1 MKPRVRAIV
10 LDAAGP
16 GYADG
21 LAAAF
26 PEVGFHVCTDYADLE
41 PAIAAHAPEVALVF
55 RVGTA
60 PFPRDRLVESGP
72 FRWIQTSAAGI
83 DHIRPWDPA
92 RVTVTNGS
100 GVYSEAIAQYVLGA
114 VLAFNQR
121 FPLYARQ
128 QAQRLWRKHENRS
141 ITGQTLTVVG
151 FGDIGRATGDL
162 ARRAGMRVIGVRARP
177 QDAPP
182 GITVVGSDGLTDAVA
197 VADHVAVCLP
207 LTTATRGMVGA
218 AAFAAMRPGAHLVDV
233 SRGGVV
239 DEAVLLAALRDGR
252 LAHATLDVF
261 AREPL
266 PAESPFW
273 DLPNV
278 TLTPHSSGDAEGW
291 RTRVVDLFAGNLR
304 LFLDGRPLRNVVDP
318 VRGY

>member
-1 MKPRVRAIV
+1 
-10 LDAAGP
+10 
-16 GYADG
+16 
-21 LAAAF
+21 
-26 PEVGFHVCTDYADLE
+26 
-41 PAIAAHAPEVALVF
+41 
-55 RVGTA
+55 
-60 PFPRDRLVESGP
+60 
-72 FRWIQTSAAGI
+72 
-83 DHIRPWDPA
+83 
-92 RVTVTNGS
+92 
-100 GVYSEAIAQYVLGA
+100 
-114 VLAFNQR
+114 
-121 FPLYARQ
+121 
-128 QAQRLWRKHENRS
+128 
-141 ITGQTLTVVG
+141 
-151 FGDIGRATGDL
+151 
-162 ARRAGMRVIGVRARP
+162 
-177 QDAPP
+177 
-182 GITVVGSDGLTDAVA
+182 
-197 VADHVAVCLP
+197 
-207 LTTATRGMVGA
+207 MVGA

-291 RTRVVDLFAGNLR
+291 RTRVVDLFAENLR

>member
-26 PEVGFHVCTDYADLE
+26 PEVGFQVCTDYAGLE
-41 PAIAAHAPEVALVF
+41 PAIAAHAPDVALVF

-72 FRWIQTSAAGI
+72 FRWIQASAAGI
-83 DHIRPWDPA
+83 DHLRPWDPT
-92 RVTVTNGS
+92 RITITNAS

-114 VLAFNQR
+114 ILAFNQR
-121 FPLYARQ
+121 SPLYARQ
-128 QAQRLWRKHENRS
+128 QIQRVWRKHENRS
-141 ITGQTLTVVG
+141 IAGQTLTVVG

-162 ARRAGMRVIGVRARP
+162 AQRAGMRVIGVRARP
-177 QDAPP
+177 QEAQP
-182 GITVVGSDGLTDAVA
+182 GIRVVGTDGLAEA
-197 VADHVAVCLP
+197 LAAADHVAVCLP
-207 LTTATRGMVGA
+207 LTTVTRGMIDA
-218 AAFAAMRPGAHLVDV
+218 AAFAAMPPGAHLVDV

-239 DEAVLLAALRDGR
+239 DEAALLAALREGR

-273 DLPNV
+273 DMANV
-278 TLTPHSSGDAEGW
+278 TLTPHASGDAEGW
-291 RTRVVDLFAGNLR
+291 RTRVVDLFHENL
-304 LFLDGRPLRNVVDP
+304 LLYLDGRPLRNVVDP